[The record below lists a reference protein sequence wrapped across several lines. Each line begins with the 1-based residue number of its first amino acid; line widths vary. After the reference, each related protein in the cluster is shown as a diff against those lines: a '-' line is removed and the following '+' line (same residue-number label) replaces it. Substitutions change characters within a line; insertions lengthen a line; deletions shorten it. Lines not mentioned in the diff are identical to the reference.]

1 MFDKVLIA
9 NRGEIALRVIRACKE
24 LGIKT
29 VAVYSDAD
37 RDSLHVK
44 FANEAVCIGPAPLPE
59 SYLNYSRIISAAEIT
74 NADAIHPGYGF
85 LAEDAQFA
93 EICFSCGIKFIGP
106 SPEVIGKMGHKSLAK
121 NIMEEAGVPVIPGSN
136 GTIKNW
142 KGAREIAE
150 EIGYPVILKASGGG
164 GGRGM
169 RIVNNNKEMKNEY
182 SMAKAEVDKAFS
194 NSNIY
199 LEKLFL
205 KPRHIEIQ
213 IFGDEFG
220 NIVSMGER
228 DCSIQR
234 RHQKLIEES
243 PAPDISEE
251 FRKRM
256 CETAIKGAK
265 EIGYS
270 NAGTMEFLINSED
283 KFYFMEM
290 NTRIQVEHP
299 VTEMTI
305 DRDLVKEQIRVAAG
319 LPLEYSQEDIKNT
332 GHAIECRINAEDWER
347 KFIPCPGKITSFHV
361 PGGPGI
367 RIDTHI
373 YNQYEIPPYYDSLI
387 AKVITHGRNR
397 VEAIRRME
405 RALEELI
412 LEGIKTNIPFH
423 QKVLRNKNFR
433 EGLLNTAFLE
443 EEIKNEYS

>member
-9 NRGEIALRVIRACKE
+9 NRGEIALRIIRACKE

-29 VAVYSDAD
+29 VAVYSNAD

-44 FANEAVCIGPAPLPE
+44 FADEAVCIGPAPLLE

-93 EICFSCGIKFIGP
+93 EICISCGIKFIGP
-106 SPEVIGKMGHKSLAK
+106 SPEVIEKMGHKSSAK
-121 NIMEEAGVPVIPGSN
+121 NIMEKAGVPVIPGSN

-142 KGAREIAE
+142 KGAREIAG

-169 RIVNNNKEMKNEY
+169 RIVNNNKEMKNGY

-243 PAPDISEE
+243 PAPGISEE

-265 EIGYS
+265 EIGYN
-270 NAGTMEFLINSED
+270 NAGTMEFLINSEG

-305 DRDLVKEQIRVAAG
+305 GRDLVKEQIRVAAG
-319 LPLEYSQEDIKNT
+319 LRLEYNQEDIKNT

-347 KFIPCPGKITSFHV
+347 GFIPCPGKITSLHV

-397 VEAIRRME
+397 EEAIGRME
-405 RALEELI
+405 RALEEFI

-423 QKVLRNKNFR
+423 RKVLRNINFR
-433 EGLLNTAFLE
+433 EGLLSTAFLE
-443 EEIKNEYS
+443 EKIKNEYS

>member
-44 FANEAVCIGPAPLPE
+44 FADEAVCIGPVPLQE

-85 LAEDAQFA
+85 LSEDAQFA
-93 EICFSCGIKFIGP
+93 EICISCGIKFIGP

-142 KGAREIAE
+142 KEAREIAG
-150 EIGYPVILKASGGG
+150 EIGYPIILKASGGG

-169 RIVNNNKEMKNEY
+169 RIVNNNKEMKNGY
-182 SMAKAEVDKAFS
+182 AMAKAEVDKAFS

-234 RHQKLIEES
+234 RYQKLIEES
-243 PAPDISEE
+243 PAPRISEE

-265 EIGYS
+265 EIGYN

-305 DRDLVKEQIRVAAG
+305 GRDLVKEQIRVAAG
-319 LPLEYSQEDIKNT
+319 LPLEYNQEDIKNT

-347 KFIPCPGKITSFHV
+347 GFIPCPGKITSLHV

-373 YNQYEIPPYYDSLI
+373 YNQYEISPYYDSLI

-397 VEAIRRME
+397 EEAIGRME

-412 LEGIKTNIPFH
+412 LEGIKTNIPFY

-433 EGLLNTAFLE
+433 EGLLSTAFLE